1 MDYIISFFL
10 VMFNIL
16 NGLSII
22 HLSGFSN
29 FLKENKTLNFSFA
42 FFIGTIFLIVS
53 IKTVGFIF
61 SNLLLGVIGFF
72 IISMFSIY
80 FSKSYIIEIYKKSL
94 SLKTFLIFIFSF
106 LISFLILSIY
116 WLQHSDLSNA
126 FATIGS
132 LHSVRYVELAQYM
145 LINNYSPI
153 IGQNSG
159 QSTITYLSLLL
170 GVNSGYVTLTIFL
183 TASIIFISFIIYY
196 LFNLFIKN
204 RNLSVFATLIFL
216 TANTALSTNHIL
228 IIDSGSPFFVN
239 GYTDTIIG
247 IFTILSFILIYKFLY
262 SLDKIG
268 YKEMLIL
275 LILLIGSFFSAP
287 QNIILF
293 TTLIGFLF
301 VLKIYKK
308 ICIKHFKTITI
319 LIFFSSVI
327 AIPQGGMLT
336 PKKLHENLNIPGM
349 MSISSMDK
357 NSISIAPGVFHYSQY
372 IDTFHKDRYDSN
384 IIEMAKSFKNKD
396 YRLVLLYLEDIFVM
410 SLRMLFFP
418 ISGFILLFLYSNKLI
433 QDEENL
439 YLVNF
444 IKISGVVFFAV
455 GFLISFSIAISGHK
469 WELVRFLI
477 PGIVLGLFSFILIA
491 FLSFKKRINHF
502 KLKVCGLFILMSLA
516 PVTDFILTIDQ
527 RFIENS
533 NPKILKE
540 KLEAFHNIKKE
551 GNN

>member
-308 ICIKHFKTITI
+308 ICIKHFKIITI

-396 YRLVLLYLEDIFVM
+396 YRVVLLYLEDIFVM

-455 GFLISFSIAISGHK
+455 GFLISFPIAISGHK

-491 FLSFKKRINHF
+491 FLSFKKKINHF

-516 PVTDFILTIDQ
+516 PVTDFILTINQ

>member
-308 ICIKHFKTITI
+308 ICIKHFKIITI

-336 PKKLHENLNIPGM
+336 PKKLQENLNIPGM
-349 MSISSMDK
+349 MSISSMNK
-357 NSISIAPGVFHYSQY
+357 NSISIFPGVLHYSQY
-372 IDTFHKDRYDSN
+372 IDTFHRDRYDSN

>member
-308 ICIKHFKTITI
+308 ICIKHFKIITI

-336 PKKLHENLNIPGM
+336 PKKLQENLNIPGM
-349 MSISSMDK
+349 MSISSKDK

-396 YRLVLLYLEDIFVM
+396 YRVVLLYLEDIFVM

-491 FLSFKKRINHF
+491 FLSFKKKINHF

-516 PVTDFILTIDQ
+516 PVTDFILTINQ

>member
-308 ICIKHFKTITI
+308 ICIKHFKIITI

-372 IDTFHKDRYDSN
+372 IDTFHRDRYDSN

-455 GFLISFSIAISGHK
+455 GFLISFPIAISGHK

>member
-126 FATIGS
+126 FAMIGS

-308 ICIKHFKTITI
+308 ICIKHFKIITI

-357 NSISIAPGVFHYSQY
+357 NSINIAPGVFHYSQY

-396 YRLVLLYLEDIFVM
+396 YRVVLLYLEDIFVM

-491 FLSFKKRINHF
+491 FLSFKKKINHF

-516 PVTDFILTIDQ
+516 PVTDFILTINQ

>member
-308 ICIKHFKTITI
+308 ICIKHFKIITI

-336 PKKLHENLNIPGM
+336 PKKLQENLNIPGM
-349 MSISSMDK
+349 MSISSKDK

-396 YRLVLLYLEDIFVM
+396 YRVVLLYLEDIFVM

-491 FLSFKKRINHF
+491 FLSFKKKINHF

-540 KLEAFHNIKKE
+540 KLEAFHYIKKE

>member
-308 ICIKHFKTITI
+308 ICIKHFKIITI

-455 GFLISFSIAISGHK
+455 GFLISFPIAISGHK